1 MEHIPKYLLTTVAAA
16 LLFLFSSGTIAAA
29 GEGPDEVIID
39 SLALLYEPVIF
50 DHAMHEDVS
59 EGTCA
64 LCHHHTLG
72 TAIENES
79 CMKCHAESGGTDE
92 ISCGECHSS
101 QRFEVEYLA
110 HISADN
116 ELYHRDPLGLKAA
129 YHIRCMNCHA
139 EYGVANGCQDCHGRN
154 DAGDKFFHAG
164 SYKPPENTEPAG
176 GGH

>member
-1 MEHIPKYLLTTVAAA
+1 MEHIPKYLLTTVAATM
-16 LLFLFSSGTIAAA
+16 LFLCSSGTLAAA

-50 DHAMHEDVS
+50 DHAMHEEVS

-64 LCHHHTLG
+64 VCHHHTLG
-72 TAIENES
+72 TTLVDES
-79 CMKCHAESGGTDE
+79 CTRCHGESTGTDE

-101 QRFEVEYLA
+101 QRFEAEYLSRT
-110 HISADN
+110 SADN
-116 ELYHRDPLGLKAA
+116 ELYHRDRLGLKAA
-129 YHIRCMNCHA
+129 YHMRCMSCHK
-139 EYGVANGCQDCHGRN
+139 EYGAAIGCQDCHGRT

-164 SYKPPENTEPAG
+164 SYKPPERAKPAG